1 LNAAPDPPVHCQL
14 STVAHPT
21 ILYTPSVPRFTP
33 AHLLTCSL
41 AAIALSACAFRPGQ
55 SLDSPGGPETD
66 TPYPFAPASI
76 EIHPLTRLTQ
86 DTSQRPLIIC
96 HVECRDA
103 WGDTS
108 KAFGALRVLLYRGTP
123 GDPLGVQELRWDV
136 DLTDLDRNAALFDP
150 ATRTYRLPLQDVPE
164 WAGIGSAPGGRLR
177 LRAVLDTVDARGR
190 PTSIEDEFVL
200 P

>member
-1 LNAAPDPPVHCQL
+1 MWN
-14 STVAHPT
+14 
-21 ILYTPSVPRFTP
+21 ILYTPSVPRLTRSP
-33 AHLLTCSL
+33 VAESPWRPHLLTCSL
-41 AAIALSACAFRPGQ
+41 LLLAGCAFRPSQ
-55 SLDSPGGPETD
+55 SLDGPGGPETE

-76 EIHPLTRLTQ
+76 EIHPLTRLTE
-86 DTSQRPLIIC
+86 DTSHRPLIVC

-103 WGDTS
+103 WGDTC
-108 KAFGALRVLLYRGTP
+108 KAFGDLQVLLYRGTP

-164 WAGIGSAPGGRLR
+164 WAGTGSAPGGRLR
-177 LRAVLDTVDARGR
+177 LRALLNTVDARGR